1 MLAVLGAV
9 GGGASDPGRIV
20 LTGPQ
25 VGPGYRL
32 HQRAD
37 GHGVRGFVTL
47 NMCGTRFPSE
57 DLRTARLQ
65 VDYSGAGTT
74 VKVSNEVVAYRRGG
88 ARQALR
94 EVAYAA
100 DHCPRT
106 PVPSGLRGVGPL
118 TYLVSRVVERQLPAG
133 SVALLLRIRG
143 AVNGSPLDAVA
154 LAVYERRGDVL
165 SAVYAT
171 GADRAARL
179 RIGVHA
185 AVESAANLRHPR

>member
-1 MLAVLGAV
+1 VLPVAAPV
-9 GGGASDPGRIV
+9 APARIV
-20 LTGPQ
+20 LRAAQ

-47 NMCGTRFPSE
+47 NMCGYAFPSE
-57 DLRTARLQ
+57 RLRTARLQ
-65 VDYSGAGTT
+65 VNYDGVRKT

-88 ARQALR
+88 AAQALR
-94 EVAYAA
+94 EVVYAA

-106 PVPSGLRGVGPL
+106 PVASGLRGVGPL
-118 TYLVSRVVERQLPAG
+118 TYRVARVVTRGLPAG
-133 SVALLLRIRG
+133 SVALLLRI
-143 AVNGSPLDAVA
+143 AGSVSGRLVDAVT
-154 LAVYERRGDVL
+154 LAIYERRGDIL

-171 GADRAARL
+171 GGPRAARL

-185 AVESAANLRHPR
+185 AVESAANLRRPR